1 MNYKV
6 LDDKIVVFDKDCFNA
21 KHILE
26 CGQIFRYKQLD
37 NGDYIVFSGDK
48 KAQILE
54 KQNCYEIVCSDVFYF
69 ENFFDLNTDYQ
80 TIKWKLSQNFLI
92 LNEACQYGHGIRIL
106 KQQPFETIISF
117 IISANNNIKRIQGI
131 IERLCTRCGTNMGDY
146 YSFPTQSQL
155 ETLSV
160 GDLRALGMGFRAEY
174 VFNTVKLLKSVNL
187 QALGGFTTSKLL
199 EFLISLS
206 GVGPKVADCIALFA
220 YHKMDCF
227 PVDTWIKKVYN
238 QYFLNVSESTM
249 AKGTYILQEKNASE
263 QTKNCAKC
271 EYDLNANKPNNV
283 HLNDENYLEKR
294 VEDVKIIRKKLTEL
308 FGNLSGYAQQ
318 YLFYYKREMDR
329 RGI

>member
-1 MNYKV
+1 MNCKV
-6 LDDKIVVFDKDCFNA
+6 LDGKIVVLDKDCFNA

-26 CGQIFRYKQLD
+26 CGQIFRFKQLAS
-37 NGDYIVFSGDK
+37 GDYVVFSGDK
-48 KAQILE
+48 KAQISE
-54 KQNCYEIVCSDVFYF
+54 EQNCYEIACNDVLYF

-80 TIKWKLSQNFLI
+80 TIKGELSQKFSI

-131 IERLCTRCGTNMGDY
+131 IERLCARCGTNMGDY
-146 YSFPTQSQL
+146 YAFPTQNQL
-155 ETLSV
+155 ETLTV

-174 VFNTVKLLKSVNL
+174 VYNTTKLLKDVNL
-187 QALGGFTTSKLL
+187 QKLSESSTSKLL

-238 QYFLNVSESTM
+238 QYFLDVNESIVEKGTNILRKDNVS
-249 AKGTYILQEKNASE
+249 K
-263 QTKNCAKC
+263 QTKNCV
-271 EYDLNANKPNNV
+271 EYKNLSDTNKTKTAFS
-283 HLNDENYLEKR
+283 NDENQLEKR
-294 VEDVKIIRKKLTEL
+294 VEDVKIIRKNLTEL